1 MIRLRVNGRDLELAG
16 PTPLLD
22 YLAGL
27 GVDPRG
33 VAVELNERILERSEY
48 GDALLGEGDAVE
60 IVKMVGGGR
69 GGGPSPPGSTPGSPP
84 RPRRARPRARARR
97 R

>member
-1 MIRLRVNGRDLELAG
+1 LIKLRINGREVELVG
-16 PTPLLD
+16 PTRLED

-33 VAVELNERILERSEY
+33 VAVELNERILERSEFA
-48 GDALLGEGDAVE
+48 GTVLEAGNRVE

-69 GGGPSPPGSTPGSPP
+69 
-84 RPRRARPRARARR
+84 A
-97 R
+97 